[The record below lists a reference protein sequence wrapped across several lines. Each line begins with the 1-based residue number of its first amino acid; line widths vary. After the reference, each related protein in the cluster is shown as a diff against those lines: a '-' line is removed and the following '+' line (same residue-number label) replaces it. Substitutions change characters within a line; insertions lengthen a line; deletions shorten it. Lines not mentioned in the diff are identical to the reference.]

1 MLKGFETETKPLTV
15 DEANILD
22 PLVRGLNNHKGEDQA
37 IKAKDIIAAM
47 RALGEGDEFSALAKF
62 NGARLRKLVNHI
74 RREGLIVELVSTSKG
89 YWVETDREKIKDCIT
104 SLHQRATAIQEVSTA
119 MAMRWNNNE
128 NQTT

>member
-1 MLKGFETETKPLTV
+1 MIKGFETETKPLTE
-15 DEANILD
+15 DEAKTLPWLIT
-22 PLVRGLNNHKGEDQA
+22 GFNNHKGEDNA
-37 IKAKDIIAAM
+37 ITASNIISSM
-47 RALGEGDEFSALAKF
+47 RLTGTERDMKTLMKF

-74 RREGLIVELVSTSKG
+74 RREGLIKELVSTSKG

-104 SLHQRATAIQEVSTA
+104 SMHQRATAIQAVSSA